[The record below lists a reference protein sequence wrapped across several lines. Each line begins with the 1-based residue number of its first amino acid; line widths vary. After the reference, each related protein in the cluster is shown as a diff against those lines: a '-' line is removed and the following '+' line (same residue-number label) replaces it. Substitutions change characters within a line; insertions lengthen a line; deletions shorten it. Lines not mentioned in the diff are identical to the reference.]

1 MSFTERVS
9 ELFAASFFRSSLRV
23 GTDRTFPSSAGSSF
37 FVAWLVSFVVMARGD
52 INVLPANVP
61 EDMDWVEDVV
71 LLSKSVV
78 DEELL
83 ASFREAHAVCSTV
96 EEESKYELVAP
107 TSEERCA
114 TITSDV
120 LFECRVAPTQL
131 HPNSWGFMKAF
142 QSVCWYLQL
151 NLSLRAFFYFFHLT
165 RPFSQK
171 KSRWASFRAREGRR
185 IFSLYEESFH
195 DFKNYYFKVRVV
207 EGFRPF
213 FENER
218 GEYQFRLYWYS
229 GPESPKF
236 DFNDLGKGDQEVVTV
251 LKECCTKAPFNT
263 KTLLTRS
270 PSYVRTELEKMTNN
284 SDAYKRMRARKKN
297 QANRLAAASGS
308 KDDSKSSSSPVSR
321 VPPPGSESQA
331 ASGPETQ
338 PTTEGPKFKIPK
350 TPATAADQSKSK
362 KKKAFGH
369 SYGSVYAPDF
379 DVIGFTDEFIMEN
392 SRIAM
397 DEAGLKGNL
406 EYMMRAGIKAAA
418 ISRALQKKLAECPP
432 TSRAELEQLKEKVAA
447 LEKGKEEAEGELSE
461 AQAKLA
467 KMKKSAKEAE
477 RLRKKAEADAA
488 ELQKKVGGLEAD
500 LAKLK
505 EEYEELEDDSIK
517 SNDNIVENLR
527 LQAKILVPTLKV
539 HLLHPDN
546 CVAGS
551 QIVWCSDLL
560 PESGGPYFEEQAVED
575 GNAEK
580 SVPEVG
586 AEDAEKTPSV

>member
-1 MSFTERVS
+1 MVNASVDGGSWKVDCFLSLFEAEEWKEGDERS
-9 ELFAASFFRSSLRV
+9 LLRV
-23 GTDRTFPSSAGSSF
+23 GTDRTFPSLVGSSSS
-37 FVAWLVSFVVMARGD
+37 VVSFVVMARGD
-52 INVLPANVP
+52 IGVMPANVP

-107 TSEERCA
+107 TSEER
-114 TITSDV
+114 
-120 LFECRVAPTQL
+120 
-131 HPNSWGFMKAF
+131 
-142 QSVCWYLQL
+142 
-151 NLSLRAFFYFFHLT
+151 
-165 RPFSQK
+165 K

-195 DFKNYYFKVRVV
+195 DFKNYYFKVRAVG
-207 EGFRPF
+207 GFRPF

-229 GPESPKF
+229 GPEIPKF
-236 DFNDLGKGDQEVVTV
+236 DFNDLDKEDQEVVTV
-251 LKECCTKAPFNT
+251 LRECCAKAPFNT

-270 PSYVRTELEKMTNN
+270 SSYIRTELEKMTNN

-308 KDDSKSSSSPVSR
+308 
-321 VPPPGSESQA
+321 
-331 ASGPETQ
+331 ETQ
-338 PTTEGPKFKIPK
+338 PATEGQEFKVPK

-362 KKKAFGH
+362 KRKGFGH

-379 DVIGFTDEFIMEN
+379 DVVGFTNEFIMEN
-392 SRIAM
+392 SRIAL

-406 EYMMRAGIKAAA
+406 EYMMRAGIKATA
-418 ISRALQKKLAECPP
+418 ISRALQKKMAECPP
-432 TSRAELEQLKEKVAA
+432 TSRTELEQLKKKVAA
-447 LEKGKEEAEGELSE
+447 LEKGKEEAEGELSK
-461 AQAKLA
+461 AQVELA
-467 KMKKSAKEAE
+467 KMKKLAKEAE
-477 RLRKKAEADAA
+477 RLRKKAEAEAA
-488 ELQKKVGGLEAD
+488 ELQKKVGGLETD

-527 LQAKILVPTLKV
+527 LQAKVLVPTLKV

-546 CVAGS
+546 YVAGS

-560 PESGGPYFEEQAVED
+560 PESGGPYFEEQAAEA

-580 SVPEVG
+580 SEPKVG
-586 AEDAEKTPSV
+586 ADDAERTPCV

>member
-1 MSFTERVS
+1 
-9 ELFAASFFRSSLRV
+9 
-23 GTDRTFPSSAGSSF
+23 
-37 FVAWLVSFVVMARGD
+37 MARGD
-52 INVLPANVP
+52 ISVMPANVP
-61 EDMDWVEDVV
+61 ENMDWVEDVV

-83 ASFREAHAVCSTV
+83 ASFREAHTVCSTV

-107 TSEERCA
+107 TSEERVCYYNLGHPEERHFIYMYECLFSKLGVRVPFTQFEQDA
-114 TITSDV
+114 

-131 HPNSWGFMKAF
+131 HPNSWGFMEAF
-142 QSVCWYLQL
+142 QS
-151 NLSLRAFFYFFHLT
+151 
-165 RPFSQK
+165 K
-171 KSRWASFRAREGRR
+171 KSQWASFRAREGRR

-195 DFKNYYFKVRVV
+195 DFKNYYFKVRAI

-236 DFNDLGKGDQEVVTV
+236 DFNDLDKEDQEVVTV
-251 LKECCTKAPFNT
+251 LKECCTKAPFNK

-321 VPPPGSESQA
+321 VPPPGSENQA

-338 PTTEGPKFKIPK
+338 PTTEGPEFKIPK
-350 TPATAADQSKSK
+350 APATAADQSKSK
-362 KKKAFGH
+362 KRKAFGH

-397 DEAGLKGNL
+397 GEAGLKGNL

-418 ISRALQKKLAECPP
+418 ISRTLQKKLAECPP
-432 TSRAELEQLKEKVAA
+432 TSRAELEQLKEKIAA

-461 AQAKLA
+461 AQAELA
-467 KMKKSAKEAE
+467 KMKKSAKEVE
-477 RLRKKAEADAA
+477 RLRKKAEAEAA

-546 CVAGS
+546 YVAGS
-551 QIVWCSDLL
+551 QIVRCSDLL
-560 PESGGPYFEEQAVED
+560 PESRGPYFEEQAAED

-586 AEDAEKTPSV
+586 AEDAEKTPSVSFLLFKLFWRPLSHFCNHWIFAILWAFL